1 MQEQS
6 KRTIL
11 FLALTFFLVEPG
23 KLAAQNESTPKVK
36 PPNESRTTPSPQKN
50 IYNHDS
56 GKQQPELASLA
67 RQLIKA
73 QKNSEALVL
82 LDQKIKN
89 LESNPSLDIGTG
101 DWMSDPSGHPL
112 AFRTTNKKER
122 LDIVLADFYNL
133 KGMAHFNL
141 KELDKALSSFDRSLA
156 HNPYHLQSIH
166 NKGVALAKLGKF
178 DQALACMN
186 EVIKYNKRSEDS
198 YRTRAEI
205 YRVKKQYDKEQADL
219 EEYHKYKRLNIKE
232 EINLTLLSKLEY
244 VFQKLSKL
252 KVPNSEQQIAL
263 AIIDYENL
271 RLSESEA
278 RLKKVTS
285 QYPGDASAHVA
296 YAVLL
301 NWLKKP
307 SDTIRECDQALKIN
321 QALPVAYFLRAK
333 AKISTNDL
341 KGAINDYTNFLEQ
354 NKKDIGLRI
363 NAYTNRAACL
373 AKAGRY
379 NEAIDDCNRALS
391 LNPIAGTKAVLL
403 SNRGLCREKLGN
415 KAEAIKD
422 YDLAL
427 SLNPNEATASVNR
440 GKLMLSMGEYE
451 QAMVDMQPN
460 RGQQTLSP
468 AKATKTSEINN
479 MVAHYTKLLK
489 LFPDSKESLYNR
501 GLLYLTLNKP
511 LEAAQDLNRVLKLS
525 PKANLTSDYA
535 AAFAALALRLQKQ
548 NQEAQNLLSQYK
560 VREREEAMPPEL
572 RLFFESNKIK
582 SNIKSMPEDLSLTR
596 KTRLMTILGLNAYAQ
611 GDKTLAKEFLYAVK
625 NNGETDTDEYQLALA
640 FCQKL

>member
-11 FLALTFFLVEPG
+11 ILAFTFFLVGPG

-112 AFRTTNKKER
+112 AFRTTTKKER

-178 DQALACMN
+178 DQALSCMN

-219 EEYHKYKRLNIKE
+219 EDYHKYKRLNIKE

-244 VFQKLSKL
+244 VFQKLSKI
-252 KVPNSEQQIAL
+252 KVPDSEQQIAL

-271 RLSESEA
+271 RLSESET

-285 QYPGDASAHVA
+285 QFPGDASGHVA

-301 NWLKKP
+301 NWLKRP
-307 SDTIRECDQALKIN
+307 SDTIRECDQALRIN

-341 KGAINDYTNFLEQ
+341 KGAINDYTNFLEHD
-354 NKKDIGLRI
+354 KKDIGLRI

-391 LNPIAGTKAVLL
+391 LNPIATTKAVLL

>member
-1 MQEQS
+1 MQGPIKS
-6 KRTIL
+6 FIL
-11 FLALTFFLVEPG
+11 LALTFLMVEPSRIS
-23 KLAAQNESTPKVK
+23 AQNESNPKAK
-36 PPNESRTTPSPQKN
+36 APNESRKKPNYDQETS
-50 IYNHDS
+50 
-56 GKQQPELASLA
+56 KQQPELATLA

-73 QKNSEALVL
+73 HKNSEALVL
-82 LDQKIKN
+82 LDDKIKK

-101 DWMSDPSGHPL
+101 DWMSDPSGHSL
-112 AFRTTNKKER
+112 AFRTTTKKER

-141 KELDKALSSFDRSLA
+141 KELDKALVSFERSLN

-178 DQALACMN
+178 DQALSCMN
-186 EVIKYNKRSEDS
+186 EVIKYNQRSEDS

-205 YRVKKQYDKEQADL
+205 YRVKKQFDKEQADL
-219 EEYHKYKRLNIKE
+219 EDYHKYKRLNIKE

-244 VFQKLSKL
+244 VFQKLSRIKT
-252 KVPNSEQQIAL
+252 PSAEQQIAL

-285 QYPGDASAHVA
+285 QFPGDASGHVG

-301 NWLKKP
+301 NWLKRP
-307 SDTIRECDQALKIN
+307 VETIRECDQALKIN

-341 KGAINDYTNFLEQ
+341 KGAISDYTSFLDQ
-354 NKKDIGLRI
+354 DRKDIGLRI
-363 NAYTNRAACL
+363 NAYTNRSACL

-391 LNPIAGTKAVLL
+391 LNPIATTKAVLL
-403 SNRGLCREKLGN
+403 SNRGHCREKLGS
-415 KAEAIKD
+415 KTEAIKD

-427 SLNPNEATASVNR
+427 SLNPNDATASVNR

-451 QAMVDMQPN
+451 QAMVDLQPN
-460 RGQQTLSP
+460 RGLQTLSP
-468 AKATKTSEINN
+468 AKATKTSEIKN
-479 MVAHYTKLLK
+479 MVDHYTKLLK
-489 LFPDSKESLYNR
+489 LFPDSKEGLYNR

-511 LEAAQDLNRVLKLS
+511 FEAAQDFNKVLKLS

-535 AAFAALALRLQKQ
+535 VAFAALALKLQKQ
-548 NQEAQNLLSQYK
+548 NQEAQNLLSQYQGK
-560 VREREEAMPPEL
+560 EREEAMPREL
-572 RLFFESNKIK
+572 LLFFDSNKIK
-582 SNIKSMPEDLSLTR
+582 SNIKVVPEGLSLAR
-596 KTRLMTILGLNAYAQ
+596 KTRLMTILGIDAFAQ
-611 GDKTLAKEFLYAVK
+611 GDKTLAREFLYAVK